1 MHLLRFHLQQVCDK
15 LHSQGK
21 AETVV
26 ITSGE
31 IGDNPDQIVRYYLV
45 FITMTTLTHQKLV
58 NTVLANNMIVM
69 AVINM

>member
-1 MHLLRFHLQQVCDK
+1 MCAK

-31 IGDNPDQIVRYYLV
+31 IGDNPDQIVSPDKALLLEISLRSREL
-45 FITMTTLTHQKLV
+45 FFPHLAITIGM
-58 NTVLANNMIVM
+58 
-69 AVINM
+69 